1 MDAVK
6 FLEEVKR
13 MCESHSTCVVDD
25 KVCPIVCHRNG
36 YCIGP
41 ALKSIEVDKFPNIV
55 NAVDEW
61 SKENSIKT
69 RASEFMKHYPNVI
82 NCEGVPIICPK
93 TIDVSYN
100 PCSGCSKIDCYDCRK
115 EYWMQEVE

>member
-13 MCESHSTCVVDD
+13 MCESQSVCVEDH
-25 KVCPIVCHRNG
+25 KACPIVCYRNG
-36 YCIGP
+36 YCIGS
-41 ALKSIEVDKFPNIV
+41 ALKTVETDDFSNIV
-55 NAVDEW
+55 NIVEQW
-61 SKENSIKT
+61 SLKT
-69 RASEFMKHYPNVI
+69 RSSEFLKHYPNAI